1 MSPAPRADPAQVS
14 GSAAGRGT
22 SAAYLEKIDRE
33 GNDLVMDYV
42 AALLEQNELFGELIR
57 DADPSTP
64 VPTCPGW
71 TIQQLV
77 RHVGRGDRWAAQI
90 LRDRVEDY
98 LDPRTVRDGKPPS
111 DPDGVVEWL
120 HGSPRTLVDAIAD
133 VGEDTPAWTFL
144 GPRPAAWWV
153 RRRLHE
159 ATVHRAD
166 AALALGAR
174 YALAAPLAADG
185 ITEWLDMLVA
195 EQRTGRSTPL
205 ATGTTLHLHATDD
218 LGSAGEWTVRGDE
231 DGISW
236 EHGHSEGTTMVRG
249 RAADLLL
256 ALFRRRSAADVDV
269 RILGAQEVWTN
280 WLNRTQF

>member
-1 MSPAPRADPAQVS
+1 MASTVIDGAP
-14 GSAAGRGT
+14 GSAAGGGT
-22 SAAYLEKIDRE
+22 SAVYPEEVDRE
-33 GNDLVMDYV
+33 GDDLVMDYV

-57 DADPSTP
+57 GADPSTP

-111 DPDGVVEWL
+111 DPDGAIEWL
-120 HGSPRTLVDAIAD
+120 HGSPRALVDAMAD
-133 VGEDTPAWTFL
+133 VGENTPAWTFL

-166 AALALGAR
+166 AALALGVR
-174 YALAAPLAADG
+174 YDLAAPLAADG
-185 ITEWLDMLVA
+185 ITEWLDMLVT

-205 ATGTTLHLHATDD
+205 DTGTTLHLHATDD
-218 LGSAGEWTVRGDE
+218 LGSAGEWMVRGDE
-231 DGISW
+231 GGISW
-236 EHGHSEGTTMVRG
+236 EHGHRDGTTLVRG
-249 RAADLLL
+249 RAVDLLL
-256 ALFRRRSAADVDV
+256 VLFRRRSAADVDV
-269 RILGAQEVWTN
+269 QILGAQEVWTN
-280 WLNRTQF
+280 WLNRTPF